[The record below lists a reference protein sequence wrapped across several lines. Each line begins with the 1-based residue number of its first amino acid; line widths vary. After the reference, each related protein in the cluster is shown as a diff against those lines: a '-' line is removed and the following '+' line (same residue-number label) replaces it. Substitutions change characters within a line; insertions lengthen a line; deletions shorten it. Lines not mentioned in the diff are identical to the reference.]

1 MTKLTLA
8 RVFRFIVA
16 LGLLVVVAV
25 ILWYFL
31 SHRRPRSVV
40 PPKKEGIPAKKVE
53 RQEGIEHFDFKGD
66 RVIRAR
72 AERHYAGDDGRYYLE
87 GNVEVRDLG
96 KGEGE
101 EIVLF
106 GQKVSYD
113 KDWAGVFLEGKAKL
127 QYKGLTVESSAF
139 SYLKTEETLT
149 TDRGAAFSTS
159 KISGKAKKMAYSF
172 REGSLR
178 LEGEVELEL
187 CEEAETGA
195 PFVVR
200 GDIVT
205 FLRKRRR
212 GDVEGNAS
220 FSFDQ
225 SWGRA
230 DSLRFELT
238 PDEQRA
244 RSFSLKGN
252 VQATL
257 VGQHEPSPGVLKP
270 ARQEREISADEV
282 DIRAFKDKHQIQKVE
297 ARDRCIL
304 KSSTPEGRTTEVRSA
319 RMRMIF
325 DRREVL
331 RELSAW
337 SAARLVE
344 RGPTSELERSISGE
358 EILISTKGK
367 TWKIKAPEGGEARV
381 DSPDS
386 DVTAKSLVLS
396 PRKEILDA
404 AGGVKVIVKLRPEE
418 AETVGFFS
426 SKQPVFGSAEKMRYE
441 KRLDRLQ
448 LEEAV
453 RMWQG
458 KEVLFADRLTVLKK
472 TGEIMAEG
480 NVRASFSRLPKEK
493 KAAEEKIEIGG
504 AKLSFS
510 PPQNL
515 LTFEQDCWLKSID
528 VALNSDRIAV
538 LLREKTAEILQ
549 IDAKGKVTITEKLRK
564 GKGERALYDLEEE
577 TFVLTGNPTII
588 DKEKGVIEGEKLTF
602 RLGEGRIQVENKDRE
617 RSTTVIKS

>member
-8 RVFRFIVA
+8 RVIRFIVA

-205 FLRKRRR
+205 FLRSRRR
-212 GDVEGNAS
+212 GQVEGNAS

-257 VGQHEPSPGVLKP
+257 VGQQEPSPGVLKP
-270 ARQEREISADEV
+270 AQQEREISADEV

-480 NVRASFSRLPKEK
+480 NVRASFSRLPKEE

>member
-1 MTKLTLA
+1 M
-8 RVFRFIVA
+8 
-16 LGLLVVVAV
+16 
-25 ILWYFL
+25 
-31 SHRRPRSVV
+31 
-40 PPKKEGIPAKKVE
+40 
-53 RQEGIEHFDFKGD
+53 
-66 RVIRAR
+66 
-72 AERHYAGDDGRYYLE
+72 
-87 GNVEVRDLG
+87 
-96 KGEGE
+96 
-101 EIVLF
+101 
-106 GQKVSYD
+106 
-113 KDWAGVFLEGKAKL
+113 
-127 QYKGLTVESSAF
+127 
-139 SYLKTEETLT
+139 
-149 TDRGAAFSTS
+149 
-159 KISGKAKKMAYSF
+159 
-172 REGSLR
+172 
-178 LEGEVELEL
+178 
-187 CEEAETGA
+187 
-195 PFVVR
+195 
-200 GDIVT
+200 
-205 FLRKRRR
+205 
-212 GDVEGNAS
+212 
-220 FSFDQ
+220 
-225 SWGRA
+225 
-230 DSLRFELT
+230 
-238 PDEQRA
+238 
-244 RSFSLKGN
+244 
-252 VQATL
+252 
-257 VGQHEPSPGVLKP
+257 
-270 ARQEREISADEV
+270 
-282 DIRAFKDKHQIQKVE
+282 E

-480 NVRASFSRLPKEK
+480 NVRASFSRLPKEE